1 MHADAGAVRGRQG
14 MENETGGRGGCTSKT
29 NRTAT
34 AHPPLVA
41 GAQHRDR
48 VVLTHSLAGQES
60 CRWTKFFIYFFWE
73 KKGQESKQSDGPF
86 RGCCLEAGASHG
98 KHERNARHALVCC
111 LFVFLAALALA
122 GGTSVRC
129 LCCSLSRPTM
139 AGMAVAAR
147 RAACLACLPC
157 LFHAPSS
164 SHITTL

>member
-73 KKGQESKQSDGPF
+73 KKGQESKQSDGHF
-86 RGCCLEAGASHG
+86 RGAAWRLEPWQ
-98 KHERNARHALVCC
+98 ARHALVCC